1 MSRHRP
7 GPTSPLSHNFT
18 IYLYINLA
26 VFRNAAYHLTLS
38 VCRLPAS
45 LSFDLSVCQADL
57 SSAASLFLSIH
68 LNLCLS
74 LFGGHGPSHIDH
86 IIPSVSP
93 SDIHISLFTPPCT
106 PLDVETRPSIS
117 LSHKHRPL
125 FWHAKLSH
133 AAAVHLFCC
142 FFFLHLSVQSLS
154 AVCVCSNTVTSPL
167 CRCAWQRS
175 TASLPRQLK
184 TVPFHYRA
192 Y

>member
-45 LSFDLSVCQADL
+45 LSFDLSVCQADP

-106 PLDVETRPSIS
+106 PLDVETRPCIS

-142 FFFLHLSVQSLS
+142 FFASICPSISL
-154 AVCVCSNTVTSPL
+154 
-167 CRCAWQRS
+167 
-175 TASLPRQLK
+175 LP
-184 TVPFHYRA
+184 
-192 Y
+192 